1 MLDKNA
7 LRSIMVANGDTQ
19 ATLAADM
26 GISLSNLNAK
36 INEYRGLQFSQ
47 FEIDFIRRRYDL
59 SAGDVVRIFFCS
71 SIILKRQLRRGAR
84 V

>member
-19 ATLAADM
+19 ATLAAGM

-59 SAGDVVRIFFCS
+59 SAGDVVRIFFAH
-71 SIILKRQLRRGAR
+71 Q
-84 V
+84 

>member
-59 SAGDVVRIFFCS
+59 SAGDVVRIFF
-71 SIILKRQLRRGAR
+71 AH
-84 V
+84 

>member
-7 LRSIMVANGDTQ
+7 LRSVMVANGDTQ
-19 ATLAADM
+19 ATLAAAM

-47 FEIDFIRRRYDL
+47 FEIDFIRRRYGL
-59 SAGDVVRIFFCS
+59 SAGDVVRIFF
-71 SIILKRQLRRGAR
+71 AH
-84 V
+84 

>member
-59 SAGDVVRIFFCS
+59 SAGDVVRIFFDH
-71 SIILKRQLRRGAR
+71 Q
-84 V
+84 